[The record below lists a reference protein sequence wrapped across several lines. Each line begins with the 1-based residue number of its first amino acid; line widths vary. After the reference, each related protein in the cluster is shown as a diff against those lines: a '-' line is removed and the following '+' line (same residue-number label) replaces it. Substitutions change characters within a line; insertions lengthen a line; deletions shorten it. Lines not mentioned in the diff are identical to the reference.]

1 MTELYIEHIKRLGI
15 LQRKGSI
22 TSGKKDGASWP
33 VKTRPMEFLDCR
45 LDNSG
50 PGRHEMYKVRILL
63 GVGGGGGEGSRH
75 FPVNPRQAL
84 VISSAYPRPGVLLF
98 CLLLSR
104 IHKSL
109 GTSCVIRV
117 ILPCFHSLVFLPWE
131 RLQKEFTCSPTRPY
145 HIYIS
150 FIHIHG

>member
-63 GVGGGGGEGSRH
+63 GVGGGWGG
-75 FPVNPRQAL
+75 ADT
-84 VISSAYPRPGVLLF
+84 
-98 CLLLSR
+98 
-104 IHKSL
+104 SL
-109 GTSCVIRV
+109 
-117 ILPCFHSLVFLPWE
+117 
-131 RLQKEFTCSPTRPY
+131 
-145 HIYIS
+145 
-150 FIHIHG
+150 